1 MAEPWRTV
9 RDAHLRPWVGRGPS
23 NRAAGPGMQMRRRW
37 PATAATSGA
46 GPTAGPRGARWVLGL
61 VAILAA
67 VLLLGGGG
75 VGQTADF
82 ARSWLPPSAD
92 HLFGTDHAGRDL
104 LERTLAGA
112 RVSLLVGLAAAGT
125 SSVIGVLV
133 GGLAGSVAH
142 RAGGWLDSLLMRLV
156 DAVNALPHLVL
167 GIVIVALLGPSLSS
181 VVISVAVTHWTTTA
195 RIVRAE
201 MLALTGSGFVE
212 AAVGAGASRWWVLSR
227 HLLGHVLSR
236 ALLATVLMVP
246 HAIMHESALS
256 FLGLGLQDDRA
267 SLGTLIEQS
276 RSAVLAGHW
285 WPAVLPGLVLVLL
298 SLAVYWL
305 AERLRPVSVGR
316 S

>member
-1 MAEPWRTV
+1 MAEGWRTV
-9 RDAHLRPWVGRGPS
+9 RDAHLRPWAGSIRRRPAAPAG
-23 NRAAGPGMQMRRRW
+23 AAGGGS
-37 PATAATSGA
+37 AFG
-46 GPTAGPRGARWVLGL
+46 TAGAWWLLGL
-61 VAILAA
+61 VAVLAA
-67 VLLLGGGG
+67 VLLLGAGGSA
-75 VGQTADF
+75 QTVDF
-82 ARSWLPPSAD
+82 TRSWLPPSTE
-92 HLFGTDHAGRDL
+92 HPFGTDHAGRDL

-125 SSVIGVLV
+125 SSVIGLLV

-167 GIVIVALLGPSLSS
+167 GIVIVALLGPSLTS

-201 MLALTGSGFVE
+201 LLALTGSGFVE
-212 AAVGAGASRWWVLSR
+212 AAVGAGASRWWVLTQ

-267 SLGTLIEQS
+267 SLGTIIEQS

-298 SLAVYWL
+298 SLAVYWV
-305 AERLRPVSVGR
+305 AERLRPASVGR